1 MMGIHAPFPTR
12 NNLKFRIE
20 EPWPVDRSS
29 TPIRVNGKIESAM
42 AHVVDR
48 VRKTHVTMRRNHF
61 DGEREIGGAMAR
73 LPKAYENFKRS
84 YPKIWQAYDRL
95 GGAVHDSGP
104 LDKKNRE
111 LLKLAMA
118 IGARLEGAV
127 HSHTRR
133 ALEAG
138 ARPEEIYHVVLLG
151 LTTLGFPH
159 TVAALTWVEDNLKN
173 DRRAET
179 KRKNA

>member
-1 MMGIHAPFPTR
+1 
-12 NNLKFRIE
+12 
-20 EPWPVDRSS
+20 
-29 TPIRVNGKIESAM
+29 
-42 AHVVDR
+42 
-48 VRKTHVTMRRNHF
+48 
-61 DGEREIGGAMAR
+61 MAR

-84 YPKIWQAYDRL
+84 YPKIWRAYDQL

-138 ARPEEIYHVVLLG
+138 ARPKEIYHVVLLG

-159 TVAALTWVEDNLKN
+159 TVAALTWVEDDLKN
-173 DRRAET
+173 DRRAKT

>member
-1 MMGIHAPFPTR
+1 
-12 NNLKFRIE
+12 
-20 EPWPVDRSS
+20 
-29 TPIRVNGKIESAM
+29 M
-42 AHVVDR
+42 AQ
-48 VRKTHVTMRRNHF
+48 
-61 DGEREIGGAMAR
+61 
-73 LPKAYENFKRS
+73 LPKAYEHFKRN
-84 YPKIWQAYDRL
+84 YPELWQAYDRL
-95 GGAVHDSGP
+95 GAAVHDSGP

-138 ARPEEIYHVVLLG
+138 ATAQEICHVVLLG

-159 TVAALTWVEDNLKN
+159 TIAALTWVKDDLQ
-173 DRRAET
+173 DR
-179 KRKNA
+179 KHRKKKSRIAAVS

>member
-1 MMGIHAPFPTR
+1 
-12 NNLKFRIE
+12 
-20 EPWPVDRSS
+20 
-29 TPIRVNGKIESAM
+29 M
-42 AHVVDR
+42 AQ
-48 VRKTHVTMRRNHF
+48 
-61 DGEREIGGAMAR
+61 
-73 LPKAYENFKRS
+73 LPKAYENFKRA

-95 GGAVHDSGP
+95 GAAVHDRGP

-111 LLKLAMA
+111 LLKVGMA

-138 ARPEEIYHVVLLG
+138 ATAQEIYHVVLLG

-159 TVAALTWVEDNLKN
+159 TIAALTWVEDDLKI
-173 DRRAET
+173 DKRL
-179 KRKNA
+179 KRKHENR